1 MLYFLAISP
10 INQTMIIAVIV
21 IAGFIVGCLLARFII
36 RKIGKRT
43 FRKLDIGSYLC
54 PKCLEGKIVVT
65 KKGIASNGVPYCSF
79 KCTNNEAR
87 CDFSETRFG
96 DLTPPGTLVT
106 EDMTAQD
113 IEWMRENRRRSN
125 NSGTPIYSA
134 TQQSRGQGYV
144 PNKHYRR

>member
-21 IAGFIVGCLLARFII
+21 IAGFIVGCLLVRFII

-113 IEWMRENRRRSN
+113 IERMRENRRRSK

-134 TQQSRGQGYV
+134 TQQCSGRGYI

>member
-10 INQTMIIAVIV
+10 TNQTMIIAVIV

-36 RKIGKRT
+36 RKIGKSN

-54 PKCLEGKIVVT
+54 PKCLEGKIVIT

-113 IEWMRENRRRSN
+113 IERMRENRRRSK
-125 NSGTPIYSA
+125 NSGTSKYSA
-134 TQQSRGQGYV
+134 TQQCSGRGYI

>member
-21 IAGFIVGCLLARFII
+21 IAGFVVGCLLVRFII

-54 PKCLEGKIVVT
+54 PKCLEGKIVIT

-79 KCTNNEAR
+79 KCTNNEAI

-113 IEWMRENRRRSN
+113 IERMRENRRRSN

-134 TQQSRGQGYV
+134 TQQSRGQGYI
-144 PNKHYRR
+144 PKQTLS